1 MKYRLISKCYKFP
14 KFLLW
19 SINFF
24 KKLIG
29 KRWKFCINDP
39 RKTYQNIGL
48 FILLMNNYKWC

>member
-1 MKYRLISKCYKFP
+1 MKYRLIFKCYKFP

-19 SINFF
+19 SIDFF

-48 FILLMNNYKWC
+48 FIL